1 MTLAG
6 DLFRTL
12 RPYQWVKNGF
22 VLMGLVFSHSWNNP
36 QLVQQ
41 VVAAFAAFCLISSTV
56 YVFNDLIDRERD
68 RAHPEKRKR
77 PIAAGRLST
86 GFAVTIGG
94 VVGSTGLLLGLWAGY
109 GVVIVLLA
117 YLVMN
122 VAYSVRLKHIVILD
136 VFIISTGFM
145 LRILAGTMGV
155 GIPPS
160 NWLLFCGLMITL
172 FLGFAK
178 RRAEMGV
185 IANGQQGNHRAV
197 LEDYTLILL
206 DTFIAVSAMGVI
218 LSYSLF
224 TMSPETIEIHG
235 TRNLIYTVPFIVY
248 GLFRYVFLFHTAG
261 SGGDP
266 ARDLFR
272 DPHLLVSVLGWTL
285 VTLWMLI

>member
-1 MTLAG
+1 
-6 DLFRTL
+6 
-12 RPYQWVKNGF
+12 
-22 VLMGLVFSHSWNNP
+22 MGLVFSHSWNNP

-41 VVAAFAAFCLISSTV
+41 VIAAFIAFCFISSAV

-86 GFAVTIGG
+86 GFAVTIGTL
-94 VVGSTGLLLGLWAGY
+94 VGSAGMLLGLWAGY
-109 GVVIVLLA
+109 GVAIVLLA
-117 YLVMN
+117 YMVMN
-122 VAYSVRLKHIVILD
+122 VAYSVRLKHVVILD

-185 IANGQQGNHRAV
+185 IADGEQGNHRAV
-197 LEDYTLILL
+197 LEDYTPILL

-224 TMSPETIEIHG
+224 TMSPDTIEIHG

-248 GLFRYVFLFHTAG
+248 GLFRYVFLLHTAG

>member
-1 MTLAG
+1 VTLAG